1 MAWQR
6 KIPFGYRIE
15 QGQACLHPVE
25 SNAVR
30 DIFQLYLS
38 GLSYSQIAREMERQK
53 IKYHQ
58 HTEQWNKHMVKRIL
72 ENQTYLG
79 GRLYPRLI
87 DGEDFLAARFQQREK
102 AVGTPR
108 PKEIDAIRKKA
119 VCALCGAKMQRHTC
133 TNGRSC
139 WRCESPVCGSTVYME
154 NHVLI
159 TALRECLMELSQAPY
174 LLTPP
179 EVPTAKGPS
188 RDAIRI
194 ENELNLAFNR
204 GAEDVEL
211 IRALIFASAAESYA
225 AIPDPTPGYQLEHLC
240 KQLEYGDIDDDIL
253 KELLETAVKHIRIG
267 KDGVLELELIN
278 GKVVQQSGKE
288 QPA

>member
-25 SNAVR
+25 SDAVQ
-30 DIFQLYLS
+30 DIFRQYLS
-38 GLSYSQIAREMERQK
+38 GLSYSQIAREMERQG

-79 GRLYPRLI
+79 GGLYPRLI
-87 DGEDFLAARFQQREK
+87 DGEDFLAVRFQQDKK
-102 AVGTPR
+102 AVGTFR
-108 PKEIDAIRKKA
+108 PKEIGAIRKKA
-119 VCALCGAKMQRHTC
+119 MCTLCGARMRRDTQP
-133 TNGRSC
+133 NGHPR
-139 WRCESPVCGSTVYME
+139 WRCESPACGSTVYME
-154 NHVLI
+154 DHVLI
-159 TALRECLMELSQAPY
+159 AALRECLIELSQAPY

-179 EVPTAKGPS
+179 EEPTVKAPS
-188 RDAIRI
+188 MDAIRI

-204 GAEDVEL
+204 SAESVEL
-211 IRALIFASAAESYA
+211 IKMLIFASAAESYA
-225 AIPDPTPGYQLEHLC
+225 AIPDPTPGHQLEHLRE
-240 KQLEYGDIDDDIL
+240 QLERGSVDGDIL
-253 KELLETAVKHIRIG
+253 KELLVTAVKHIRIG
-267 KDGVLELELIN
+267 KGGALALELIN